1 MGQNGTA
8 VDVDFVANG
17 DIVAEYSHVL
27 ETSPLANSAVPA
39 DNGRLDPGMVLDAAV
54 LQQHTAL
61 ETDTVTDDDV
71 GADCDIGA
79 NAAVLANLR
88 RGIDQDVAAVDVW
101 LRGWCEQLGVPAR
114 QG

>member
-71 GADCDIGA
+71 A
-79 NAAVLANLR
+79 L
-88 RGIDQDVAAVDVW
+88 
-101 LRGWCEQLGVPAR
+101 LRGELARARHLLG
-114 QG
+114 GGT